1 VTQAVQA
8 EIVTGSLPAGGVSTS
23 AQGTLPITEGEVSWF
38 AQLLAMMQAHAGVD
52 APVPAEVRVHAPPEG
67 ENAPTPAEMAQMAN
81 WLSLPVLWTPPSV
94 PAVSSDTGQTA
105 QPAGL
110 RSDSVADKPV
120 RMERVISGEGVSVS
134 ASLAAMA
141 ASPHELV
148 SETEAFA
155 GGLPLVTRN
164 ATGIA
169 SSTAEASLPEP
180 AEASPNSALLQ
191 DEVAMSAYQKTAE
204 ASLAVETP
212 PSQTGWRE
220 ASPRGSDSAAETSTS
235 SPTAYRVAATSA
247 TKGEVDAAR
256 AVETP
261 PSQTGWR
268 EASPRGSD
276 SAAETSTSS
285 PTAYR
290 AAATSAPKGEV
301 EAFPSLGVR
310 HEQTSQPTTSRF
322 KVKVSGGP
330 GAVQQAEGQVS
341 ISPLRQVAANT
352 FPQEG
357 VVATPPE
364 NSASEWVRQLT
375 EKMETLSKQQEQG
388 RVTLQLEPEHLGR
401 LRVTV
406 SLREGAIHTH
416 IVADNHTVRQML
428 ENNSS
433 LLQQALQQRGL
444 QLGALQVSVQGDGR
458 QFLLHQ
464 PYAPPRRG
472 GWLEADAA
480 IRAAHESSFVH
491 ATSGGINLLA

>member
-1 VTQAVQA
+1 MTQAVQA

-52 APVPAEVRVHAPPEG
+52 APVPAEVRIDAPLEG

-169 SSTAEASLPEP
+169 SSTAEASPPEP

-204 ASLAVETP
+204 ASL
-212 PSQTGWRE
+212 
-220 ASPRGSDSAAETSTS
+220 
-235 SPTAYRVAATSA
+235 
-247 TKGEVDAAR
+247 

-341 ISPLRQVAANT
+341 ISPSGQVAANT

-364 NSASEWVRQLT
+364 TSASEWVRQLT

-444 QLGALQVSVQGDGR
+444 HLGALQVSVQGDGR

-464 PYAPPRRG
+464 PYTPPRRG

>member
-52 APVPAEVRVHAPPEG
+52 APVPAEVRIDAPLEG
-67 ENAPTPAEMAQMAN
+67 EKAPTPAEMAQMAN

-235 SPTAYRVAATSA
+235 SPTAYR
-247 TKGEVDAAR
+247 
-256 AVETP
+256 
-261 PSQTGWR
+261 
-268 EASPRGSD
+268 
-276 SAAETSTSS
+276 
-285 PTAYR
+285 

-341 ISPLRQVAANT
+341 ISPSGQVAANT

-364 NSASEWVRQLT
+364 TSASEWVRQLT

-464 PYAPPRRG
+464 PYTPPRRG

>member
-1 VTQAVQA
+1 MTQAVQA

-235 SPTAYRVAATSA
+235 SPTAYR
-247 TKGEVDAAR
+247 
-256 AVETP
+256 
-261 PSQTGWR
+261 
-268 EASPRGSD
+268 
-276 SAAETSTSS
+276 
-285 PTAYR
+285 

-341 ISPLRQVAANT
+341 ISPSGQVAANT

-458 QFLLHQ
+458 QFQLHQ
-464 PYAPPRRG
+464 PYTPPRRG

>member
-1 VTQAVQA
+1 MTQAVQA

-52 APVPAEVRVHAPPEG
+52 APVPAEVRIDAPLEG
-67 ENAPTPAEMAQMAN
+67 EKAPTPAEMAQMAN

-169 SSTAEASLPEP
+169 SSTAEASPPEP

-204 ASLAVETP
+204 ASL
-212 PSQTGWRE
+212 
-220 ASPRGSDSAAETSTS
+220 
-235 SPTAYRVAATSA
+235 
-247 TKGEVDAAR
+247 

-341 ISPLRQVAANT
+341 ISPSGQVAANT

-364 NSASEWVRQLT
+364 TSASEWVRQLT

-458 QFLLHQ
+458 QFQLHQ
-464 PYAPPRRG
+464 PYTPPRRG

>member
-1 VTQAVQA
+1 MTQAVQA

-169 SSTAEASLPEP
+169 SSTAEASPPEP

-204 ASLAVETP
+204 ASL
-212 PSQTGWRE
+212 
-220 ASPRGSDSAAETSTS
+220 
-235 SPTAYRVAATSA
+235 
-247 TKGEVDAAR
+247 

-341 ISPLRQVAANT
+341 ISPSGQVAANT

-364 NSASEWVRQLT
+364 TSASEWVRQLT

-458 QFLLHQ
+458 QFQLHQ
-464 PYAPPRRG
+464 PYTPPRRG

>member
-1 VTQAVQA
+1 MTQAVQA

-52 APVPAEVRVHAPPEG
+52 APVPAEVRIDAPLEG
-67 ENAPTPAEMAQMAN
+67 EKAPTPAEMAQMAN

-169 SSTAEASLPEP
+169 SSTAEASPPEP

-204 ASLAVETP
+204 ASL
-212 PSQTGWRE
+212 
-220 ASPRGSDSAAETSTS
+220 
-235 SPTAYRVAATSA
+235 
-247 TKGEVDAAR
+247 

-341 ISPLRQVAANT
+341 ISPSGQVAANT

-364 NSASEWVRQLT
+364 TSASEWVRQLT

-464 PYAPPRRG
+464 PYTPPRRG

>member
-52 APVPAEVRVHAPPEG
+52 APVPAEVRINAPLEG
-67 ENAPTPAEMAQMAN
+67 EKAPTPAEMAQMAN
-81 WLSLPVLWTPPSV
+81 WLSMPVLWTPPSV

-134 ASLAAMA
+134 ASLAAMT

-235 SPTAYRVAATSA
+235 SPTAHRVAATA
-247 TKGEVDAAR
+247 GEL
-256 AVETP
+256 ETHLA
-261 PSQTGWR
+261 
-268 EASPRGSD
+268 EASPRGNS
-276 SAAETSTSS
+276 
-285 PTAYR
+285 
-290 AAATSAPKGEV
+290 GEV
-301 EAFPSLGVR
+301 PD
-310 HEQTSQPTTSRF
+310 
-322 KVKVSGGP
+322 
-330 GAVQQAEGQVS
+330 
-341 ISPLRQVAANT
+341 
-352 FPQEG
+352 
-357 VVATPPE
+357 
-364 NSASEWVRQLT
+364 
-375 EKMETLSKQQEQG
+375 
-388 RVTLQLEPEHLGR
+388 R
-401 LRVTV
+401 L
-406 SLREGAIHTH
+406 
-416 IVADNHTVRQML
+416 
-428 ENNSS
+428 
-433 LLQQALQQRGL
+433 
-444 QLGALQVSVQGDGR
+444 
-458 QFLLHQ
+458 
-464 PYAPPRRG
+464 
-472 GWLEADAA
+472 LEA
-480 IRAAHESSFVH
+480 
-491 ATSGGINLLA
+491 

>member
-1 VTQAVQA
+1 MTQAVQA

-52 APVPAEVRVHAPPEG
+52 APVPAEVRINAPLEG

-169 SSTAEASLPEP
+169 SSTAEASPPEP

-235 SPTAYRVAATSA
+235 IPTAHRVAATSA
-247 TKGEVDAAR
+247 PKGQVDAAL
-256 AVETP
+256 AVEIP

-268 EASPRGSD
+268 EASPRGDRKS
-276 SAAETSTSS
+276 
-285 PTAYR
+285 
-290 AAATSAPKGEV
+290 
-301 EAFPSLGVR
+301 
-310 HEQTSQPTTSRF
+310 
-322 KVKVSGGP
+322 
-330 GAVQQAEGQVS
+330 
-341 ISPLRQVAANT
+341 
-352 FPQEG
+352 
-357 VVATPPE
+357 VV
-364 NSASEWVRQLT
+364 
-375 EKMETLSKQQEQG
+375 
-388 RVTLQLEPEHLGR
+388 
-401 LRVTV
+401 
-406 SLREGAIHTH
+406 
-416 IVADNHTVRQML
+416 
-428 ENNSS
+428 
-433 LLQQALQQRGL
+433 
-444 QLGALQVSVQGDGR
+444 
-458 QFLLHQ
+458 
-464 PYAPPRRG
+464 
-472 GWLEADAA
+472 
-480 IRAAHESSFVH
+480 
-491 ATSGGINLLA
+491 

>member
-1 VTQAVQA
+1 MTQAVQA

-169 SSTAEASLPEP
+169 SSTAEAPLPEP

-204 ASLAVETP
+204 ASL
-212 PSQTGWRE
+212 
-220 ASPRGSDSAAETSTS
+220 
-235 SPTAYRVAATSA
+235 
-247 TKGEVDAAR
+247 

-341 ISPLRQVAANT
+341 ISPSGQVAANT

-364 NSASEWVRQLT
+364 TSASEWVRQLT

-458 QFLLHQ
+458 QFQLHQ
-464 PYAPPRRG
+464 PYTPPRRG

>member
-1 VTQAVQA
+1 MTQAVQA

-52 APVPAEVRVHAPPEG
+52 APVPAEVRIDAPLEG

-169 SSTAEASLPEP
+169 SSTAEASPPEP

-204 ASLAVETP
+204 ASL
-212 PSQTGWRE
+212 
-220 ASPRGSDSAAETSTS
+220 
-235 SPTAYRVAATSA
+235 
-247 TKGEVDAAR
+247 

-341 ISPLRQVAANT
+341 ISPSGQVAANT

-364 NSASEWVRQLT
+364 TSASEWVRQLT

-428 ENNSS
+428 ENHSS

-464 PYAPPRRG
+464 PYTPPRRG

>member
-1 VTQAVQA
+1 MTQAVQA

-169 SSTAEASLPEP
+169 SSTAEASPPEP

-204 ASLAVETP
+204 ASL
-212 PSQTGWRE
+212 
-220 ASPRGSDSAAETSTS
+220 
-235 SPTAYRVAATSA
+235 
-247 TKGEVDAAR
+247 

-341 ISPLRQVAANT
+341 ISPSGQVAANT

-444 QLGALQVSVQGDGR
+444 HLGALQVSVQGDGR
-458 QFLLHQ
+458 QFQLHQ
-464 PYAPPRRG
+464 PYTPPRRG

>member
-1 VTQAVQA
+1 MTQAVQA

-52 APVPAEVRVHAPPEG
+52 APVPAEVRIDAPLEG

-235 SPTAYRVAATSA
+235 SPTAYR
-247 TKGEVDAAR
+247 
-256 AVETP
+256 
-261 PSQTGWR
+261 
-268 EASPRGSD
+268 
-276 SAAETSTSS
+276 
-285 PTAYR
+285 

-341 ISPLRQVAANT
+341 ISPSGQVAANT

-444 QLGALQVSVQGDGR
+444 HLGALQVSVQGDGR

-464 PYAPPRRG
+464 PYTPPRRG

>member
-1 VTQAVQA
+1 MTQAVQA

-52 APVPAEVRVHAPPEG
+52 APVPAEVRIDAPLEG

-180 AEASPNSALLQ
+180 AETSPNSALLQ

-204 ASLAVETP
+204 ASL
-212 PSQTGWRE
+212 
-220 ASPRGSDSAAETSTS
+220 
-235 SPTAYRVAATSA
+235 
-247 TKGEVDAAR
+247 

-341 ISPLRQVAANT
+341 ISPSGQVAANT

-364 NSASEWVRQLT
+364 TSASEWVRQLT

-458 QFLLHQ
+458 QFQLHQ
-464 PYAPPRRG
+464 PYTPPRRG

>member
-1 VTQAVQA
+1 MTQAVQA

-235 SPTAYRVAATSA
+235 SPTAYR
-247 TKGEVDAAR
+247 
-256 AVETP
+256 
-261 PSQTGWR
+261 
-268 EASPRGSD
+268 
-276 SAAETSTSS
+276 
-285 PTAYR
+285 

-341 ISPLRQVAANT
+341 ISPSGQVAANT

-364 NSASEWVRQLT
+364 TSASEWVRQLT

-458 QFLLHQ
+458 QFQLHQ
-464 PYAPPRRG
+464 PYTPPRRG

>member
-52 APVPAEVRVHAPPEG
+52 APVPAEVRIDAPLEG

-235 SPTAYRVAATSA
+235 SPTAYR
-247 TKGEVDAAR
+247 
-256 AVETP
+256 
-261 PSQTGWR
+261 
-268 EASPRGSD
+268 
-276 SAAETSTSS
+276 
-285 PTAYR
+285 

-341 ISPLRQVAANT
+341 ISPSGQVAANT

-364 NSASEWVRQLT
+364 TSASEWVRQLT

-428 ENNSS
+428 ENHSS

-464 PYAPPRRG
+464 PYTPPRRG

>member
-1 VTQAVQA
+1 MTQAVQV
-8 EIVTGSLPAGGVSTS
+8 EIVASSLLAGSVPTA
-23 AQGTLPITEGEVSWF
+23 AQGTVPITEGEVSWF
-38 AQLLAMMQAHAGVD
+38 AQLLEMLQAPDGVHM
-52 APVPAEVRVHAPPEG
+52 PVSAEVRIDAPPEG
-67 ENAPTPAEMAQMAN
+67 EKAPTPAEMAQMAN
-81 WLSLPVLWTPPSV
+81 WLALPVFWPTFSV

-105 QPAGL
+105 QPEGL

-120 RMERVISGEGVSVS
+120 RMERVISGEGVFVS

-141 ASPHELV
+141 PSPHELV

-169 SSTAEASLPEP
+169 SSTAAASLPEP
-180 AEASPNSALLQ
+180 VEAPPSSALLQ
-191 DEVAMSAYQKTAE
+191 DEVAMSAHRETAE
-204 ASLAVETP
+204 ASLAVETPLSQTGWREASPRGSDPAAETSTSSPTAHRVAATSASKGEVDAPRTGETP

-220 ASPRGSDSAAETSTS
+220 ASPRGSDPAAETSTS
-235 SPTAYRVAATSA
+235 SPTAYS
-247 TKGEVDAAR
+247 
-256 AVETP
+256 
-261 PSQTGWR
+261 
-268 EASPRGSD
+268 
-276 SAAETSTSS
+276 
-285 PTAYR
+285 
-290 AAATSAPKGEV
+290 AAATSAPNGEV
-301 EAFPSLGVR
+301 EAFPGLGVR

-322 KVKVSGGP
+322 KVKVSGSP

-341 ISPLRQVAANT
+341 ISPSGQVAANT

-364 NSASEWVRQLT
+364 TSASEWVRQLT
-375 EKMETLSKQQEQG
+375 ETMERLSKQQEQG

-464 PYAPPRRG
+464 PYTPPRRG

-480 IRAAHESSFVH
+480 IRAAHESSFVQ
-491 ATSGGINLLA
+491 ATPGGINLLA

>member
-1 VTQAVQA
+1 MTQAVQA

-52 APVPAEVRVHAPPEG
+52 APVPAEVRIDAPLEG
-67 ENAPTPAEMAQMAN
+67 EKAPTPAEMAQMAN

-235 SPTAYRVAATSA
+235 SPTAYR
-247 TKGEVDAAR
+247 
-256 AVETP
+256 
-261 PSQTGWR
+261 
-268 EASPRGSD
+268 
-276 SAAETSTSS
+276 
-285 PTAYR
+285 

-341 ISPLRQVAANT
+341 ISPSGQVAANT

-364 NSASEWVRQLT
+364 TSASEWVRQLT

-458 QFLLHQ
+458 QFQLHQ
-464 PYAPPRRG
+464 PYTPPRRG

>member
-1 VTQAVQA
+1 MTQAVQA

-52 APVPAEVRVHAPPEG
+52 APVPAEVRIDAPLEG
-67 ENAPTPAEMAQMAN
+67 EKAPTPAEMAQMAN

-247 TKGEVDAAR
+247 
-256 AVETP
+256 
-261 PSQTGWR
+261 
-268 EASPRGSD
+268 
-276 SAAETSTSS
+276 
-285 PTAYR
+285 
-290 AAATSAPKGEV
+290 PKGEV

-341 ISPLRQVAANT
+341 ISPSGQVAANT

-364 NSASEWVRQLT
+364 TSASEWVRQLT

-458 QFLLHQ
+458 QFQLHQ
-464 PYAPPRRG
+464 PYTPPRRG

>member
-1 VTQAVQA
+1 MTQAVQA

-52 APVPAEVRVHAPPEG
+52 APVPAEVRIDAPLEG
-67 ENAPTPAEMAQMAN
+67 EKAPTPAEMAQMAN

-180 AEASPNSALLQ
+180 AETSPNSALLQ

-204 ASLAVETP
+204 ASL
-212 PSQTGWRE
+212 
-220 ASPRGSDSAAETSTS
+220 
-235 SPTAYRVAATSA
+235 
-247 TKGEVDAAR
+247 

-341 ISPLRQVAANT
+341 ISPSGQVAANT

-364 NSASEWVRQLT
+364 TSASEWVRQLT

-428 ENNSS
+428 ENHSS

-458 QFLLHQ
+458 QFQLHQ
-464 PYAPPRRG
+464 PYTPPRRG

>member
-1 VTQAVQA
+1 MTQAVQA

-52 APVPAEVRVHAPPEG
+52 APVPAGVRVHAPPEG

-169 SSTAEASLPEP
+169 SSTAEASPPEP

-204 ASLAVETP
+204 ASL
-212 PSQTGWRE
+212 
-220 ASPRGSDSAAETSTS
+220 
-235 SPTAYRVAATSA
+235 
-247 TKGEVDAAR
+247 

-341 ISPLRQVAANT
+341 ISPSGQVAANT

-364 NSASEWVRQLT
+364 TSASEWVRQLT

-464 PYAPPRRG
+464 PYTPPRRG

>member
-38 AQLLAMMQAHAGVD
+38 AQLLAMMQARAGVD
-52 APVPAEVRVHAPPEG
+52 APVPAEVRIDAPLEG

-81 WLSLPVLWTPPSV
+81 WLSMPVLWTPPSV

-134 ASLAAMA
+134 ASLAAMT

-204 ASLAVETP
+204 AS
-212 PSQTGWRE
+212 
-220 ASPRGSDSAAETSTS
+220 
-235 SPTAYRVAATSA
+235 
-247 TKGEVDAAR
+247 R

-341 ISPLRQVAANT
+341 ISPSGQVAANT

-364 NSASEWVRQLT
+364 TSASEWVRQLT

-428 ENNSS
+428 ENHSS

-464 PYAPPRRG
+464 PYTPPRRG

>member
-1 VTQAVQA
+1 MTQAVQA

-52 APVPAEVRVHAPPEG
+52 APVPAEVRIDAPLEG
-67 ENAPTPAEMAQMAN
+67 EKAPTPAEMAQMAN

-235 SPTAYRVAATSA
+235 SPTAYR
-247 TKGEVDAAR
+247 
-256 AVETP
+256 
-261 PSQTGWR
+261 
-268 EASPRGSD
+268 
-276 SAAETSTSS
+276 
-285 PTAYR
+285 

-341 ISPLRQVAANT
+341 ISPSGQVAANT

-364 NSASEWVRQLT
+364 TSASEWVRQLT

-464 PYAPPRRG
+464 PYTPPRRG

>member
-52 APVPAEVRVHAPPEG
+52 APVPAEVRIDAPLEG
-67 ENAPTPAEMAQMAN
+67 EKAPTPAEMAQMAN

-235 SPTAYRVAATSA
+235 SPTAYR
-247 TKGEVDAAR
+247 
-256 AVETP
+256 
-261 PSQTGWR
+261 
-268 EASPRGSD
+268 
-276 SAAETSTSS
+276 
-285 PTAYR
+285 

-341 ISPLRQVAANT
+341 ISPSGQVAANT

-364 NSASEWVRQLT
+364 TSASEWVRQLT

-428 ENNSS
+428 ENHSS

-458 QFLLHQ
+458 QFQLHQ
-464 PYAPPRRG
+464 PYTPPRRG

>member
-52 APVPAEVRVHAPPEG
+52 APVPAEVRIDAPLEG

-134 ASLAAMA
+134 ASLAAMT

-235 SPTAYRVAATSA
+235 SPTAYR
-247 TKGEVDAAR
+247 
-256 AVETP
+256 
-261 PSQTGWR
+261 
-268 EASPRGSD
+268 
-276 SAAETSTSS
+276 
-285 PTAYR
+285 

-341 ISPLRQVAANT
+341 ISPSGQVAANT

-364 NSASEWVRQLT
+364 TSASEWVRQLT

-464 PYAPPRRG
+464 PYTPPRRG

>member
-1 VTQAVQA
+1 MTQAVQA

-52 APVPAEVRVHAPPEG
+52 APVPAEVRIDAPLEG

-235 SPTAYRVAATSA
+235 SPTAYR
-247 TKGEVDAAR
+247 
-256 AVETP
+256 
-261 PSQTGWR
+261 
-268 EASPRGSD
+268 
-276 SAAETSTSS
+276 
-285 PTAYR
+285 

-341 ISPLRQVAANT
+341 ISPSGQVAANT

-364 NSASEWVRQLT
+364 TSASEWVRQLT

-458 QFLLHQ
+458 QFQLHQ
-464 PYAPPRRG
+464 PYTPPRRG

>member
-1 VTQAVQA
+1 MTQAVQA

-52 APVPAEVRVHAPPEG
+52 APVPAEVRIDAPLEG

-169 SSTAEASLPEP
+169 SSTAEASPPEP

-204 ASLAVETP
+204 ASL
-212 PSQTGWRE
+212 
-220 ASPRGSDSAAETSTS
+220 
-235 SPTAYRVAATSA
+235 
-247 TKGEVDAAR
+247 

-341 ISPLRQVAANT
+341 ISPSGQVAANT

-444 QLGALQVSVQGDGR
+444 HLGALQVSVQGDGR

-464 PYAPPRRG
+464 PYTPPRRG

>member
-1 VTQAVQA
+1 MTQAVQA

-52 APVPAEVRVHAPPEG
+52 APVPAEVRIDAPLEG
-67 ENAPTPAEMAQMAN
+67 EKAPTPAEMAQMAN

-235 SPTAYRVAATSA
+235 SPTAYR
-247 TKGEVDAAR
+247 
-256 AVETP
+256 
-261 PSQTGWR
+261 
-268 EASPRGSD
+268 
-276 SAAETSTSS
+276 
-285 PTAYR
+285 

-341 ISPLRQVAANT
+341 ISPSGQVAANT

-364 NSASEWVRQLT
+364 TSASEWVRQLT

-444 QLGALQVSVQGDGR
+444 HLGALQVSVQGDGR

-464 PYAPPRRG
+464 PYTPPRRG

>member
-1 VTQAVQA
+1 MTQAVQA

-52 APVPAEVRVHAPPEG
+52 APVPAEVRIDAPLEG

-169 SSTAEASLPEP
+169 SSTAEASPPEP

-204 ASLAVETP
+204 ASL
-212 PSQTGWRE
+212 
-220 ASPRGSDSAAETSTS
+220 
-235 SPTAYRVAATSA
+235 
-247 TKGEVDAAR
+247 

-341 ISPLRQVAANT
+341 ISPSGQVAANT

-364 NSASEWVRQLT
+364 TSASEWVRQLT

-458 QFLLHQ
+458 QFQLHQ
-464 PYAPPRRG
+464 PYTPPRRG

>member
-1 VTQAVQA
+1 MTQAVQA

-52 APVPAEVRVHAPPEG
+52 APVPAEVRIDAPLEG

-180 AEASPNSALLQ
+180 AETSPNSALLQ

-204 ASLAVETP
+204 ASL
-212 PSQTGWRE
+212 
-220 ASPRGSDSAAETSTS
+220 
-235 SPTAYRVAATSA
+235 
-247 TKGEVDAAR
+247 

-341 ISPLRQVAANT
+341 ISPSGQVAANT

-364 NSASEWVRQLT
+364 TSASEWVRQLT

-444 QLGALQVSVQGDGR
+444 HLGALQVSVQGDGR

-464 PYAPPRRG
+464 PYTPPRRG

>member
-1 VTQAVQA
+1 MTQAVQA

-52 APVPAEVRVHAPPEG
+52 APVPAEVRIDAPLEG

-235 SPTAYRVAATSA
+235 SPTAYR
-247 TKGEVDAAR
+247 
-256 AVETP
+256 
-261 PSQTGWR
+261 
-268 EASPRGSD
+268 
-276 SAAETSTSS
+276 
-285 PTAYR
+285 

-341 ISPLRQVAANT
+341 ISPSGQVAANT

-364 NSASEWVRQLT
+364 TSASEWVRQLT

-428 ENNSS
+428 ENHSS

-444 QLGALQVSVQGDGR
+444 HLGALQVSVQGDGR

-464 PYAPPRRG
+464 PYTPPRRG